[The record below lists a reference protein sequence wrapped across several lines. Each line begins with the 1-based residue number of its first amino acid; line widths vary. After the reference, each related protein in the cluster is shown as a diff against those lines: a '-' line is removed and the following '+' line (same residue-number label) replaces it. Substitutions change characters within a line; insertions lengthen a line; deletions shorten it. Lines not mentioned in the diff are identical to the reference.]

1 MAVVVMMVIIDGF
14 KKYLGW
20 KISRSSNG
28 SDVENS
34 KSGKITVFLVWM
46 NEWTAI
52 PQNSVESMGGEV
64 KGNNEKTGLHTLS

>member
-1 MAVVVMMVIIDGF
+1 MTVVVMIVIIDRF
-14 KKYLGW
+14 KKYLGC
-20 KISRSSNG
+20 KISRSSSG

-52 PQNSVESMGGEV
+52 PQNNVESMGGEV
-64 KGNNEKTGLHTLS
+64 KGNNEKIGLYILS